1 MNIVHNIIIVQ
12 KRIKMKK
19 IYLTLLLF
27 PVIVAYSQ
35 TSLDGYIKTALSNSE
50 TIKQQQFLLTKSLYA
65 LKEAKSLFLPNV
77 AFNGTYTIADG
88 GRTVDIPVGDLMNPV
103 YKSLNQLTG
112 TNNFPQIQNQSVL
125 LNPNNFYDAKIRTTY
140 PILNAE
146 IEYNRK
152 IKTRQYNLQQIEI
165 SLYKRELVKEVK
177 NAWYKYLQ
185 ACEAVTI
192 YKTAIVLVNEN
203 LRVNTSLFNNQKVN
217 RTAVIRS
224 DNEVSKYNALLESA
238 IQTRNNARAYFNFLL
253 NADLNTEI
261 ITDSLT
267 TLPVDLFLM
276 DSTVAKR
283 EELGKLKEAIAI
295 NQNITALAKSYKRPK
310 LNSFVDLGSQAFDF
324 KVNNKSFY
332 YFAGLSLEWNIFSGN
347 KNKYKIRQ
355 AEADGQV
362 LQSQSSYVEQQLKL
376 QLAVSNNSFK
386 AAIAQYYAAQSQV
399 ASSQKYYNDMFRLY
413 KEGQALF
420 IELLDAQNQLVTAKL
435 QLNISLFDAWIKAA
449 EIERANAGYNLN

>member
-1 MNIVHNIIIVQ
+1 MNIVHLITFVQ
-12 KRIKMKK
+12 NNTKMKK
-19 IYLTLLLF
+19 LFITLLLF
-27 PVIVAYSQ
+27 WVIGAYSQ
-35 TSLDGYIKTALSNSE
+35 THLDAYIKTALSNNE

-103 YKSLNQLTG
+103 YKTLNQLTG

-152 IKTRQYNLQQIEI
+152 IKAQQYDLQQIEI
-165 SLYKRELVKEVK
+165 NLYKRELVKEVK
-177 NAWYKYLQ
+177 NAYYKYLQ
-185 ACEAVTI
+185 AGEAVSI
-192 YKTAIVLVNEN
+192 YKAALVLVKEN

-217 RTAVIRS
+217 RTSVIRS
-224 DNEVSKYNALLESA
+224 DNEVSKYNALLETA
-238 IQTRNNARAYFNFLL
+238 IQTQNNAKAYLNFLL
-253 NADLNTEI
+253 NTDLNTAI
-261 ITDSLT
+261 ITDSITSLPDHSFLGDT
-267 TLPVDLFLM
+267 TV
-276 DSTVAKR
+276 VKR
-283 EELGKLKEAIAI
+283 EELEKLKEAVAI

-347 KNKYKIRQ
+347 KNKHKIRQ

-376 QLAVSNNSFK
+376 QLTISNNSFK
-386 AAIAQYYAAQSQV
+386 AALAEFNAAQSQV

-435 QLNISLFDAWIKAA
+435 QLNISLFDTWIKAA
-449 EIERANAGYNLN
+449 EIERANAGYNLK